1 MGLFLTKIRFENIKM
16 KVLRKKRGVP
26 SVSFEFHFPVD
37 EIFREMLY
45 TADGMWLFFFF
56 LFGKK

>member
-26 SVSFEFHFPVD
+26 SISFEFHFPVD

-45 TADGMWLFFFF
+45 TADGM
-56 LFGKK
+56 